1 MIHAIIVLIFSFAIG
16 QLIIVKTN
24 EKFSV
29 RRDPAAIRQTYDFT
43 NLKGSALDI
52 ALKQK
57 MLGDLEVIKTA
68 DNFGIS
74 FGHFAF
80 STSDGQKFLGCEYY
94 DKVVAVFEAEGSAVS
109 GQKSTMEISG
119 PCKYS
124 DNLTKIQA
132 ALIPIKKI
140 MGDIPQDGEMSF
152 QGEVPVNIK
161 FQNLTDAWPTQW
173 NLITVRMESPQ
184 FVFIIDRNE
193 ISKIMGQPLLIS
205 VQ

>member
-1 MIHAIIVLIFSFAIG
+1 MIHAVIVLILSFVIG
-16 QLIIVKTN
+16 QLVIMKTN

-43 NLKGSALDI
+43 NLKGTALDI

-57 MLGDLEVIKTA
+57 VLGDLEVIKTA
-68 DNFGIS
+68 DNFGIA

-94 DKVVAVFEAEGSAVS
+94 EKVVAVFEAEGTAVS
-109 GQKSTMEISG
+109 GRKSTMEISG

-124 DNLTKIQA
+124 ENLTKIQA

-140 MGDIPQDGEMSF
+140 MGDAPQDGEMSF
-152 QGEVPVNIK
+152 PGDVPVNVK
-161 FQNLTDAWPTQW
+161 FQNLTDSWPTQW
-173 NLITVRMESPQ
+173 NLVNVRMESSQ

-193 ISKIMGQPLLIS
+193 IAKIMGQPLLIS

>member
-1 MIHAIIVLIFSFAIG
+1 MIHALIVLFFSFVIG
-16 QLIIVKTN
+16 QVIIFKTN

-43 NLKGSALDI
+43 NLRGSALDI

-57 MLGDLEVIKTA
+57 MLGELEVVKTA
-68 DNFGIS
+68 DNFGLS

-94 DKVVAVFEAEGSAVS
+94 EKVVAVFEAEGSAV
-109 GQKSTMEISG
+109 GGRKSTMEISG

-124 DNLTKIQA
+124 ENLTKIQA

-140 MGDIPQDGEMSF
+140 MKDIPQDGELSF
-152 QGEVPVNIK
+152 QGELPVNVK
-161 FQNLTDAWPTQW
+161 FQNLTDSWPTQW
-173 NLITVRMESPQ
+173 NLVNVRMESPQ
-184 FVFIIDRNE
+184 YVFIIDRSE
-193 ISKIMGQPLLIS
+193 IAKIMGQPLLIS

>member
-1 MIHAIIVLIFSFAIG
+1 MIHALFVLIFSFVVG
-16 QLIIVKTN
+16 QLIIWKTN
-24 EKFSV
+24 QKFSV
-29 RRDPAAIRQTYDFT
+29 SRDPAAIRQTYDFT
-43 NLKGSALDI
+43 NLNGNALDI

-57 MLGDLEVIKTA
+57 MLGDIEVVKTA

-94 DKVVAVFEAEGSAVS
+94 EKVVAVFEAEGAAVS
-109 GQKSTMEISG
+109 GKKSTMEISG

-124 DNLTKIQA
+124 ENLTKIQA
-132 ALIPIKKI
+132 ALIPMKKI
-140 MGDIPQDGEMSF
+140 MNDTPQDGEMSF
-152 QGEVPVNIK
+152 QGDIPVNVK
-161 FQNLTDAWPTQW
+161 FQNLTDSWPTQW
-173 NLITVRMESPQ
+173 NLINVRMESPQ
-184 FVFIIDRNE
+184 YVFIIDRNE